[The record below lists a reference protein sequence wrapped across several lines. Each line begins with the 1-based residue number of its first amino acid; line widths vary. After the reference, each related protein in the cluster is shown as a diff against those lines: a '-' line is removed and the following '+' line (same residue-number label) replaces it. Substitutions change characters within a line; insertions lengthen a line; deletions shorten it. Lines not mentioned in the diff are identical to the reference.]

1 LRNEKELNK
10 KLNDKV
16 ISIENEMKFEKETT
30 KNMNEKVMMNMN
42 EHNLNKGKIEE
53 SLENRLK
60 ISSDEIMAMKKYFE
74 KRLENFQTVDDATLK
89 SKDCEQIM
97 LTEIK
102 SISWIW
108 INHLKEVI
116 RMIFFMN

>member
-1 LRNEKELNK
+1 
-10 KLNDKV
+10 LNDKV

-42 EHNLNKGKIEE
+42 EHNLNKGKMEE

-89 SKDCEQIM
+89 WKDCKQIM

-102 SISWIW
+102 SIKLDMDKSLERSDKNDIFYE
-108 INHLKEVI
+108 LKVA
-116 RMIFFMN
+116 MN